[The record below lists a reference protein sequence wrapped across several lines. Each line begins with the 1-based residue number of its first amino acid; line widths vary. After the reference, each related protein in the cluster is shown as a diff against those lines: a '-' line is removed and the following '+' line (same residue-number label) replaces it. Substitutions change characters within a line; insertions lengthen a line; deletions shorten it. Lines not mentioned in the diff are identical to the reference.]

1 MKLKK
6 SLVYKNHTYSFLS
19 DDTNEVLK
27 DPNNTLFV
35 KTPLNEKYAHLI
47 EEKNLAI
54 LDFNELKNYFDFKIK
69 IIGITGTNGKTT
81 TASLMYSLLL
91 DLDKKVAL
99 LGTRG
104 FFVNDKRLKEK
115 GLTTPTL
122 LELYNNLE
130 IAMSLECEYFIME
143 VSSHAI
149 AQNRI
154 AGLSFSLKI
163 LTNITSDH
171 LDFHENIENYRDTKN
186 SFFKD
191 ESLKIINRDEKN
203 ALFNPINA
211 HTYALDKKA
220 HLNIQAFSLNP
231 SISASLCYQDNL
243 REPKIIENALAYSP
257 LLGRYNLYNILAGI
271 LGVKLLTQLPLET
284 ITPLL
289 ENFYGVKG
297 RLEIV
302 HSKPLVIIDFAHTE
316 DGMQQVF
323 ESFKTQKIVA
333 LFGAGGDRDKTK
345 RPKMGAMASYY
356 AHKIILT
363 SDNPRSENEEEIIKD
378 ILKGID
384 KNAHSKV
391 IVETDRKE
399 AILKVLQA
407 LKDDEVLLIL
417 GKGDESIQIF
427 KDKTIFFSD
436 QEIVKNYYQNLK
448 QG

>member
-6 SLVYKNHTYSFLS
+6 TLTYQNHTYSFLS
-19 DDTNEVLK
+19 DNTHEVLENPK
-27 DPNNTLFV
+27 EILFV
-35 KTPLNEKYAHLI
+35 KTPLNEKYSPLI
-47 EEKNLAI
+47 AEKNLAI

-69 IIGITGTNGKTT
+69 IVGITGTNGKTT

-91 DLDKKVAL
+91 DLNKKTAL

-104 FFVNDKRLKEK
+104 FFINDERIKEK

-122 LELYNNLE
+122 LELYSDLE
-130 IAMSLECEYFIME
+130 EAIRLECEYFIME

-149 AQNRI
+149 VQKRI
-154 AGLSFSLKI
+154 AGLDFALKI

-171 LDFHENIENYRDTKN
+171 LDFHQNIENYRDTKN

-191 ESLKIINRDEKN
+191 EGLKVINRDETN
-203 ALFNPINA
+203 ALFNPVNA
-211 HTYALDKKA
+211 RTYALDKKA
-220 HLNIQAFSLNP
+220 HLNVQAFSLNP
-231 SISASLCYQDNL
+231 SISASLCYQQDLRDPNL
-243 REPKIIENALAYSP
+243 KETALIHSP
-257 LLGRYNLYNILAGI
+257 LLGRYNLYNILAGV
-271 LGVKLLTQLPLET
+271 LGVKSLTQLPLEA
-284 ITPLL
+284 IAPLL

-302 HSKPLVIIDFAHTE
+302 HSKPLVVVDFAHTT

-323 ESFKTQKIVA
+323 ESFKSQKITA

-345 RPKMGAMASYY
+345 RPKMGEVASYY

-363 SDNPRSENEEEIIKD
+363 SDNPRSENEEDIIKD
-378 ILKGID
+378 ILKGISD
-384 KNAHSKV
+384 SSKV
-391 IVETDRKE
+391 VIEKDRKK
-399 AILKVLQA
+399 AILNALEN

-417 GKGDESIQIF
+417 GKGDENIQIF

-436 QEIVKNYYQNLK
+436 QEVVKSYYQHLK

>member
-6 SLVYKNHTYSFLS
+6 TLTYQNHTYSFLS
-19 DDTNEVLK
+19 DNTHEVLENPK
-27 DPNNTLFV
+27 EILFV
-35 KTPLNEKYAHLI
+35 KTPLNEKYSPLI
-47 EEKNLAI
+47 AEKNLAI
-54 LDFNELKNYFDFKIK
+54 LDFNGLKNYFDFKIK
-69 IIGITGTNGKTT
+69 IVGITGTNGKTT

-91 DLDKKVAL
+91 DLNKKTAL

-104 FFVNDKRLKEK
+104 FFINDERIKEK

-122 LELYNNLE
+122 LELYSDLE
-130 IAMSLECEYFIME
+130 EAIRLGCEYFIME

-149 AQNRI
+149 VQKRI
-154 AGLSFSLKI
+154 AGLDFALKI

-171 LDFHENIENYRDTKN
+171 LDFHQNIENYRDAKN

-191 ESLKIINRDEKN
+191 ESLKVINRDETN

-211 HTYALDKKA
+211 RTYALDKKA
-220 HLNIQAFSLNP
+220 HLNVQAFSLNP
-231 SISASLCYQDNL
+231 SISASLCYQQDL
-243 REPKIIENALAYSP
+243 RDPNVRETTLIHSP
-257 LLGRYNLYNILAGI
+257 LLGRYNLYNILAGV

-302 HSKPLVIIDFAHTE
+302 HSQPLVVVDFAHTT

-323 ESFKTQKIVA
+323 ESFKSQKITA

-345 RPKMGAMASYY
+345 RPKMGAIASCY

-363 SDNPRSENEEEIIKD
+363 SDNPRSENEEDIIKD
-378 ILKGID
+378 ILKGISD
-384 KNAHSKV
+384 SSKV
-391 IVETDRKE
+391 IVEKDRKK
-399 AILKVLQA
+399 AILNALEN

-417 GKGDESIQIF
+417 GKGDENIQIF

-436 QEIVKNYYQNLK
+436 QEVVKDYYLNLK

>member
-6 SLVYKNHTYSFLS
+6 TLTYQNHTYSFLS
-19 DDTNEVLK
+19 DNTHEVLENPK
-27 DPNNTLFV
+27 EILFV
-35 KTPLNEKYAHLI
+35 KTPLNEKYSPLI
-47 EEKNLAI
+47 AEKNLAI
-54 LDFNELKNYFDFKIK
+54 LDFNELKNYFDFKMK
-69 IIGITGTNGKTT
+69 IVGITGTNGKTT
-81 TASLMYSLLL
+81 TAGLMYSLLL
-91 DLDKKVAL
+91 DLNKKTAL

-104 FFVNDKRLKEK
+104 FFINDKRIKEK

-122 LELYNNLE
+122 LELYSDLE
-130 IAMSLECEYFIME
+130 EAIRLGCEYFIME

-149 AQNRI
+149 VQKRI
-154 AGLSFSLKI
+154 AGLDFALKI

-171 LDFHENIENYRDTKN
+171 LDFHQNIENYRDTKN

-191 ESLKIINRDEKN
+191 EGLKVINRDETN

-220 HLNIQAFSLNP
+220 HLNVQAFSLNP
-231 SISASLCYQDNL
+231 SISASLCYQQDLRDPNL
-243 REPKIIENALAYSP
+243 KEIALIHSP
-257 LLGRYNLYNILAGI
+257 LLGRYNLYNILAGV

-284 ITPLL
+284 IAPLL

-302 HSKPLVIIDFAHTE
+302 HSKPLVVVDFAHTT

-323 ESFKTQKIVA
+323 ESFKSQKITA

-345 RPKMGAMASYY
+345 RPKMGAVASYY
-356 AHKIILT
+356 AHQIILT
-363 SDNPRSENEEEIIKD
+363 SDNPRSENEEDIIKD
-378 ILKGID
+378 ILKGISD
-384 KNAHSKV
+384 SSKV
-391 IVETDRKE
+391 IIEKDRKK
-399 AILKVLQA
+399 AILNALEN

-436 QEIVKNYYQNLK
+436 QEVVKSYYQHLK

>member
-6 SLVYKNHTYSFLS
+6 TLTYRNRAYSFLS
-19 DDTNEVLK
+19 DNTHEVLENPK
-27 DPNNTLFV
+27 EILFV
-35 KTPLNEKYAHLI
+35 KTPLNEKYSPLI
-47 EEKNLAI
+47 AEKNLAI
-54 LDFNELKNYFDFKIK
+54 LDFNELKNYFDFKMK
-69 IIGITGTNGKTT
+69 IVGITGTNGKTT

-91 DLDKKVAL
+91 DLNKKTAL

-104 FFVNDKRLKEK
+104 FFINDKRIKEK

-122 LELYNNLE
+122 LELYGDLE
-130 IAMSLECEYFIME
+130 EAVRLKCEYFIME

-149 AQNRI
+149 VQKRI
-154 AGLSFSLKI
+154 AGLDFALKI

-171 LDFHENIENYRDTKN
+171 LDFHESIENYRDAKN

-191 ESLKIINRDEKN
+191 EGLKVINRDETN

-211 HTYALDKKA
+211 RTYALDKKA
-220 HLNIQAFSLNP
+220 HLNVQAFSLNP
-231 SISASLCYQDNL
+231 SISASLCYQQDL
-243 REPKIIENALAYSP
+243 RDPNVKETALIHSP
-257 LLGRYNLYNILAGI
+257 LLGRYNLYNILAGV

-284 ITPLL
+284 IAPLL

-302 HSKPLVIIDFAHTE
+302 HSQPLVVVDFAHTT

-323 ESFKTQKIVA
+323 ESFKSQKITA

-345 RPKMGAMASYY
+345 RPKMGAIASCY
-356 AHKIILT
+356 AHQIILT
-363 SDNPRSENEEEIIKD
+363 SDNPRSENEEDIIKD
-378 ILKGID
+378 ILKGI
-384 KNAHSKV
+384 NNSSKV
-391 IVETDRKE
+391 IIEKDRKK
-399 AILKVLQA
+399 AILNALEN

-417 GKGDESIQIF
+417 GKGDENTQIF

-436 QEIVKNYYQNLK
+436 QEIVKDYYLNLK

>member
-6 SLVYKNHTYSFLS
+6 TLTYQNHTYSFLS
-19 DDTNEVLK
+19 DNTHEVLENPK
-27 DPNNTLFV
+27 EILFV
-35 KTPLNEKYAHLI
+35 KTPLNEKYSPLI
-47 EEKNLAI
+47 AEKNLAI

-69 IIGITGTNGKTT
+69 IVGITGTNGKTT

-91 DLDKKVAL
+91 DLNKKTAL

-104 FFVNDKRLKEK
+104 FFINDERIKEK

-122 LELYNNLE
+122 LELYSDLE
-130 IAMSLECEYFIME
+130 EAVRLECEYFIME

-149 AQNRI
+149 VQKRT
-154 AGLSFSLKI
+154 AGLDFALKI

-171 LDFHENIENYRDTKN
+171 LDFHQNIENYRDAKN

-191 ESLKIINRDEKN
+191 EGLKVINRDETN

-220 HLNIQAFSLNP
+220 HLNVQAFSLNP
-231 SISASLCYQDNL
+231 SISASLCYQQDLRDPNL
-243 REPKIIENALAYSP
+243 KEVALMHSP
-257 LLGRYNLYNILAGI
+257 LLGRYNLYNILAGV

-284 ITPLL
+284 IVPLL

-297 RLEIV
+297 RLEVV
-302 HSKPLVIIDFAHTE
+302 HSQPLVVVDFAHTT

-323 ESFKTQKIVA
+323 ESFKSQKITA

-345 RPKMGAMASYY
+345 RPKMGAIASYY
-356 AHKIILT
+356 AHQIILT
-363 SDNPRSENEEEIIKD
+363 SDNPRSENEEDIIKD
-378 ILKGID
+378 ILKGIND
-384 KNAHSKV
+384 SSKV
-391 IVETDRKE
+391 VVEKDRKK
-399 AILKVLQA
+399 AILNALEN

-417 GKGDESIQIF
+417 GKGDENTQIF

-436 QEIVKNYYQNLK
+436 QEIVKSYYQHLK

>member
-6 SLVYKNHTYSFLS
+6 TLTYQNHAYSFLS
-19 DDTNEVLK
+19 DNTHEVLENPK
-27 DPNNTLFV
+27 EILFV
-35 KTPLNEKYAHLI
+35 KTPLNEKYSPLI
-47 EEKNLAI
+47 AEKNLAI

-69 IIGITGTNGKTT
+69 IVGITGTNGKTT

-91 DLDKKVAL
+91 DLNKKTAL

-104 FFVNDKRLKEK
+104 FFINDERIKEK

-122 LELYNNLE
+122 LELYSDLE
-130 IAMSLECEYFIME
+130 EAMRLECEYFIME

-149 AQNRI
+149 VQKRI
-154 AGLSFSLKI
+154 AGLDFALKI

-171 LDFHENIENYRDTKN
+171 LDFHQNIENYRDIKN

-191 ESLKIINRDEKN
+191 EGLKVINRDETN

-211 HTYALDKKA
+211 RTYALDKKA
-220 HLNIQAFSLNP
+220 HLNVQAFSLNP
-231 SISASLCYQDNL
+231 SISASLCYQQDLRDPNL
-243 REPKIIENALAYSP
+243 KEIALIHSP
-257 LLGRYNLYNILAGI
+257 LLGRYNLYNILAGV
-271 LGVKLLTQLPLET
+271 LGVKLLTQLPLEA
-284 ITPLL
+284 IAPLL

-302 HSKPLVIIDFAHTE
+302 HSKPLVIVDFAHTI

-323 ESFKTQKIVA
+323 ESFKSQKITA

-345 RPKMGAMASYY
+345 RPEMGAVASYY

-363 SDNPRSENEEEIIKD
+363 SDNPRSENEEDIIKD
-378 ILKGID
+378 ILKGIND
-384 KNAHSKV
+384 SSKV
-391 IVETDRKE
+391 VVEKDRKK
-399 AILKVLQA
+399 AILNALEN

-417 GKGDESIQIF
+417 GKGDENIQIF

-436 QEIVKNYYQNLK
+436 QEVVKSYYQHLK

>member
-6 SLVYKNHTYSFLS
+6 TLTYQNRTYSFLS
-19 DDTNEVLK
+19 DNTHEVLEN
-27 DPNNTLFV
+27 PEEILFV
-35 KTPLNEKYAHLI
+35 KTPLNEKYSPLI
-47 EEKNLAI
+47 AEKNLAI

-69 IIGITGTNGKTT
+69 IVGITGTNGKTT

-91 DLDKKVAL
+91 DLNKKTAL

-104 FFVNDKRLKEK
+104 FFINDERIKEK

-122 LELYNNLE
+122 LELYSDLE
-130 IAMSLECEYFIME
+130 EAIRLKCEYFIME

-149 AQNRI
+149 AQKRI
-154 AGLSFSLKI
+154 AGLDFALKI

-171 LDFHENIENYRDTKN
+171 LDFHQNIENYRDAKN

-191 ESLKIINRDEKN
+191 EGLKVINRDETN
-203 ALFNPINA
+203 ALFNPINVR
-211 HTYALDKKA
+211 TYALDKKA
-220 HLNIQAFSLNP
+220 HLNVQAFSLNP
-231 SISASLCYQDNL
+231 SISASLCYQHDL
-243 REPKIIENALAYSP
+243 RDPSLKETALIHSP
-257 LLGRYNLYNILAGI
+257 LLGRYNLYNILAGV

-284 ITPLL
+284 IVPLL

-302 HSKPLVIIDFAHTE
+302 HSKPLVVVDFAHTT

-323 ESFKTQKIVA
+323 ESFKSQKITA

-345 RPKMGAMASYY
+345 RPKMGAIASCY
-356 AHKIILT
+356 AYKIILT
-363 SDNPRSENEEEIIKD
+363 SDNPRSENEEDIIKD
-378 ILKGID
+378 ILKGISD
-384 KNAHSKV
+384 SSKV
-391 IVETDRKE
+391 IVEKDRKK
-399 AILKVLQA
+399 AILNALEN

-417 GKGDESIQIF
+417 GKGDENIQIF

-436 QEIVKNYYQNLK
+436 QEVVKDYYLNLK

>member
-6 SLVYKNHTYSFLS
+6 TLTYQNHTYSFLS
-19 DDTNEVLK
+19 DNTHEVLENPK
-27 DPNNTLFV
+27 EILFV
-35 KTPLNEKYAHLI
+35 KTPLNEKYSPFIA
-47 EEKNLAI
+47 EKNLAI
-54 LDFNELKNYFDFKIK
+54 LDFNELKNYFDFKMK
-69 IIGITGTNGKTT
+69 IVGITGTNGKTT

-91 DLDKKVAL
+91 DLNKKTAL

-104 FFVNDKRLKEK
+104 FFINDKQIKEK

-122 LELYNNLE
+122 LELYSDLE
-130 IAMSLECEYFIME
+130 EAMRLKCEYFIME

-149 AQNRI
+149 VQKRI
-154 AGLSFSLKI
+154 AGLDFALKI

-171 LDFHENIENYRDTKN
+171 LDFHKSIENYKDAKN

-191 ESLKIINRDEKN
+191 EGLKVINRDETN

-220 HLNIQAFSLNP
+220 HLNIQAFSLTP
-231 SISASLCYQDNL
+231 SISASLCYQQDLRNPNL
-243 REPKIIENALAYSP
+243 KEIALMYSP
-257 LLGRYNLYNILAGI
+257 LLGRYNLYNILAGV
-271 LGVKLLTQLPLET
+271 LGVKLLTQLPLEA
-284 ITPLL
+284 IAPLL

-297 RLEIV
+297 RLEIL
-302 HSKPLVIIDFAHTE
+302 HSKPLVIVDFAHTI

-323 ESFKTQKIVA
+323 ESFKNQKIIA

-345 RPKMGAMASYY
+345 RPKMGEVASYY

-363 SDNPRSENEEEIIKD
+363 SDNPRSENEEDIIKD
-378 ILKGID
+378 ILKGISD
-384 KNAHSKV
+384 SSKV
-391 IVETDRKE
+391 VIEKDRKK
-399 AILKVLQA
+399 AILNA
-407 LKDDEVLLIL
+407 LENLKNDEVLLIL
-417 GKGDESIQIF
+417 GKGDENTQIF

-436 QEIVKNYYQNLK
+436 QEIVKDYYLNLK

>member
-6 SLVYKNHTYSFLS
+6 TLTYQNRAYSFLS
-19 DDTNEVLK
+19 DNTHEVLENPK
-27 DPNNTLFV
+27 EILFV
-35 KTPLNEKYAHLI
+35 KTPLNEKYSPLI
-47 EEKNLAI
+47 AEKNLAI

-69 IIGITGTNGKTT
+69 IVGITGTNGKTT

-91 DLDKKVAL
+91 DLNKKTAL

-104 FFVNDKRLKEK
+104 FFINDERIKEK

-122 LELYNNLE
+122 LELYSDLE
-130 IAMSLECEYFIME
+130 EAIRLGCEYFIME

-149 AQNRI
+149 VQKRI
-154 AGLSFSLKI
+154 AGLDFALKI

-171 LDFHENIENYRDTKN
+171 LDFHESIENYRDIKN

-191 ESLKIINRDEKN
+191 EGLKVINRDEAN

-220 HLNIQAFSLNP
+220 HLNVQAFSLNP
-231 SISASLCYQDNL
+231 SISASLCYQQDLRDPNL
-243 REPKIIENALAYSP
+243 KEIALIHSP
-257 LLGRYNLYNILAGI
+257 LLGRYNLYNILAGV

-284 ITPLL
+284 IVPLL

-297 RLEIV
+297 RLEVV
-302 HSKPLVIIDFAHTE
+302 HSQPLVVVDFAHTT

-323 ESFKTQKIVA
+323 ESFKSQKITA

-345 RPKMGAMASYY
+345 RPEMGAVASYY
-356 AHKIILT
+356 AHQIILT
-363 SDNPRSENEEEIIKD
+363 SDNPRSENEEDIIKD
-378 ILKGID
+378 ILKGIND
-384 KNAHSKV
+384 SSKV
-391 IVETDRKE
+391 VVEKDRKK
-399 AILKVLQA
+399 AILNALEN

-417 GKGDESIQIF
+417 GKGDENIQIF

-436 QEIVKNYYQNLK
+436 QEVVKSYYQHLK

>member
-1 MKLKK
+1 MKLQKT
-6 SLVYKNHTYSFLS
+6 LTYQNHTYSFLS
-19 DDTNEVLK
+19 DDTREVLENPK
-27 DPNNTLFV
+27 EILFV
-35 KTPLNEKYAHLI
+35 KTPLNEKYSPFIA
-47 EEKNLAI
+47 EKNLAI
-54 LDFNELKNYFDFKIK
+54 LDFNELKNYFDFKMK
-69 IIGITGTNGKTT
+69 IVGITGTNGKTT

-91 DLDKKVAL
+91 DLNKKTAL

-104 FFVNDKRLKEK
+104 FFINDKQIKEK

-122 LELYNNLE
+122 LELYSDLE
-130 IAMSLECEYFIME
+130 EAMRLKCEYFIME

-149 AQNRI
+149 VQKRI
-154 AGLSFSLKI
+154 AGLDFALKI

-171 LDFHENIENYRDTKN
+171 LDFHQNIENYRDAKN

-191 ESLKIINRDEKN
+191 EGLKVINRDETN

-220 HLNIQAFSLNP
+220 HLNIQAFSLTP
-231 SISASLCYQDNL
+231 SISASLCYQQDLRNPNL
-243 REPKIIENALAYSP
+243 KEIVLIHSP
-257 LLGRYNLYNILAGI
+257 LLGRYNLYNILAGV

-302 HSKPLVIIDFAHTE
+302 HSKPLVVVDFAHTT

-323 ESFKTQKIVA
+323 ESFKSQKITA

-345 RPKMGAMASYY
+345 RPKMGAIASYY
-356 AHKIILT
+356 AHQIVLT
-363 SDNPRSENEEEIIKD
+363 SDNPRSENEEDIIKD
-378 ILKGID
+378 ILKGIND
-384 KNAHSKV
+384 SSKV
-391 IVETDRKE
+391 VIEKDRKK
-399 AILKVLQA
+399 AILNALEN
-407 LKDDEVLLIL
+407 LKDDEVLLVL
-417 GKGDESIQIF
+417 GKGDENTQIF

-436 QEIVKNYYQNLK
+436 QEVIKSYYQHLK

>member
-6 SLVYKNHTYSFLS
+6 TLTYQNRAYSFLS
-19 DDTNEVLK
+19 DNTHEVLENPK
-27 DPNNTLFV
+27 EILFV
-35 KTPLNEKYAHLI
+35 KTPLNEKYSPLI
-47 EEKNLAI
+47 AEKNLAI

-69 IIGITGTNGKTT
+69 IVGITGTNGKTT

-91 DLDKKVAL
+91 DLNKKTAL

-104 FFVNDKRLKEK
+104 FFINDERIKEK

-122 LELYNNLE
+122 LELYGDLE
-130 IAMSLECEYFIME
+130 EAVRLKCEYFIME

-149 AQNRI
+149 VQKRV
-154 AGLSFSLKI
+154 AGLDFALKV

-171 LDFHENIENYRDTKN
+171 LDFHQNIENYRDAKN

-191 ESLKIINRDEKN
+191 EGLKVINRDEAN

-211 HTYALDKKA
+211 RTYALDKKA
-220 HLNIQAFSLNP
+220 HLNVQAFSLNP
-231 SISASLCYQDNL
+231 SISASLCYQQDLRDPNL
-243 REPKIIENALAYSP
+243 KETALIHSP
-257 LLGRYNLYNILAGI
+257 LLGRYNLYNILAGV
-271 LGVKLLTQLPLET
+271 LGVKSLTQLPLET

-302 HSKPLVIIDFAHTE
+302 HSKPLVVVDFAHTT

-323 ESFKTQKIVA
+323 ESFKSQKITA

-345 RPKMGAMASYY
+345 RPEMGAIASYY

-363 SDNPRSENEEEIIKD
+363 SDNPRSENEEDIIKD
-378 ILKGID
+378 ILKGISD
-384 KNAHSKV
+384 SSKV
-391 IVETDRKE
+391 IVEKDRKK
-399 AILKVLQA
+399 AILNALEN

-417 GKGDESIQIF
+417 GKGDENIQIF

-436 QEIVKNYYQNLK
+436 QEVVKSYYQHLK

>member
-6 SLVYKNHTYSFLS
+6 TLTYQNHTYSFLS
-19 DDTNEVLK
+19 DNTHEVLENPK
-27 DPNNTLFV
+27 EILFV
-35 KTPLNEKYAHLI
+35 KTPLNEKYSPFIA
-47 EEKNLAI
+47 EKNLAI
-54 LDFNELKNYFDFKIK
+54 LDFNELKNYFDFKMK

-81 TASLMYSLLL
+81 TASLIYSLLL
-91 DLDKKVAL
+91 DLNKKTAL

-104 FFVNDKRLKEK
+104 FFINDERIKEK

-122 LELYNNLE
+122 LELYSDLE
-130 IAMSLECEYFIME
+130 EAVRLKCEYFIME

-149 AQNRI
+149 VQKRV
-154 AGLSFSLKI
+154 AGLDFALKV

-171 LDFHENIENYRDTKN
+171 LDFHESIENYRDAKN

-191 ESLKIINRDEKN
+191 EGLKAINRDETN

-220 HLNIQAFSLNP
+220 HLNVQAFSLTP
-231 SISASLCYQDNL
+231 SISASLCYQQDLRDPNL
-243 REPKIIENALAYSP
+243 KEIALMHSP
-257 LLGRYNLYNILAGI
+257 LLGRYNLYNILAGV

-284 ITPLL
+284 IVPLL

-302 HSKPLVIIDFAHTE
+302 HSKPLVVVDFAHTT

-323 ESFKTQKIVA
+323 ESFKSQKITA

-345 RPKMGAMASYY
+345 RPEMGAIASYY
-356 AHKIILT
+356 AHKIVLT
-363 SDNPRSENEEEIIKD
+363 SDNPRSENEEDIIKD
-378 ILKGID
+378 ILKGISD
-384 KNAHSKV
+384 SSKV
-391 IVETDRKE
+391 IVEKDRKK
-399 AILKVLQA
+399 AILNALEN

-417 GKGDESIQIF
+417 GKGDENTQIF

-436 QEIVKNYYQNLK
+436 QEVVKSYYQHLK

>member
-6 SLVYKNHTYSFLS
+6 TLTYQNHTYSFLS
-19 DDTNEVLK
+19 DNTHEVLENPK
-27 DPNNTLFV
+27 EILFV
-35 KTPLNEKYAHLI
+35 KTPLNEKYSPLI
-47 EEKNLAI
+47 AEKNLAI
-54 LDFNELKNYFDFKIK
+54 LDFNELKNYFDFKMK
-69 IIGITGTNGKTT
+69 IVGITGTNGKTT

-91 DLDKKVAL
+91 DLNKKTAL

-104 FFVNDKRLKEK
+104 FFINDKRIKEK

-122 LELYNNLE
+122 LELYSDLE
-130 IAMSLECEYFIME
+130 EAMRLGCEYFIME

-149 AQNRI
+149 VQKRV
-154 AGLSFSLKI
+154 AGLDFALKI

-171 LDFHENIENYRDTKN
+171 LDFHQNIENYRDAKN

-191 ESLKIINRDEKN
+191 EGLKVINRDETN

-220 HLNIQAFSLNP
+220 HLNVQAFSLNP
-231 SISASLCYQDNL
+231 SISASLCYQQDLRDPNL
-243 REPKIIENALAYSP
+243 KETALIHSP
-257 LLGRYNLYNILAGI
+257 LLGRYNLYNILAGV

-284 ITPLL
+284 IAPLL

-297 RLEIV
+297 RLEVV
-302 HSKPLVIIDFAHTE
+302 HSQPLVVVDFAHTT

-323 ESFKTQKIVA
+323 ESFKSQKITA

-345 RPKMGAMASYY
+345 RPEMGAVASCY
-356 AHKIILT
+356 AHQIILT
-363 SDNPRSENEEEIIKD
+363 SDNPRSENEEDIIKD
-378 ILKGID
+378 ILKGI
-384 KNAHSKV
+384 NNSSKV
-391 IVETDRKE
+391 VIEKDRKK
-399 AILKVLQA
+399 AILNALEN

-417 GKGDESIQIF
+417 GKGDENTQIF

-436 QEIVKNYYQNLK
+436 QEVVKSYYQHLK

>member
-6 SLVYKNHTYSFLS
+6 SLTYRNHTYSFLS
-19 DDTNEVLK
+19 DNTHEVLEN
-27 DPNNTLFV
+27 PEEILFV
-35 KTPLNEKYAHLI
+35 KTPLNEKYSPLI
-47 EEKNLAI
+47 AEKNLAI
-54 LDFNELKNYFDFKIK
+54 LDFNELKNYFDFKMK
-69 IIGITGTNGKTT
+69 IVGITGTNGKTT
-81 TASLMYSLLL
+81 TAGLMYSLLL
-91 DLDKKVAL
+91 DLNKKTAL

-104 FFVNDKRLKEK
+104 FFINDTQIKEK

-122 LELYNNLE
+122 LELYSDLE
-130 IAMSLECEYFIME
+130 EAIRLGCEYFIME

-149 AQNRI
+149 VQKRI
-154 AGLSFSLKI
+154 AGLDFALKI

-171 LDFHENIENYRDTKN
+171 LDFHQNIENYRDTKN

-191 ESLKIINRDEKN
+191 EGLKVINRDETN

-220 HLNIQAFSLNP
+220 HLNVQAFSLNP
-231 SISASLCYQDNL
+231 SISASLCYQQDLRDPNL
-243 REPKIIENALAYSP
+243 KEIALIHSP
-257 LLGRYNLYNILAGI
+257 LLGRYNLYNILAGV
-271 LGVKLLTQLPLET
+271 LGVKLLTQLPLEA
-284 ITPLL
+284 IAPLL

-302 HSKPLVIIDFAHTE
+302 HSKPLVVVDFAHTT

-323 ESFKTQKIVA
+323 ESFKSQKITA

-345 RPKMGAMASYY
+345 RPEMGAIASCY
-356 AHKIILT
+356 AHQIILT
-363 SDNPRSENEEEIIKD
+363 SDNPRSENEEDIIKD
-378 ILKGID
+378 ILKGI
-384 KNAHSKV
+384 NNSSKV
-391 IVETDRKE
+391 IVEKDRKK
-399 AILKVLQA
+399 AILNALEN

-417 GKGDESIQIF
+417 GKGDENTQIF

-436 QEIVKNYYQNLK
+436 QEVVKDYYLNLK

>member
-6 SLVYKNHTYSFLS
+6 TLTYQNHTYSFLS
-19 DDTNEVLK
+19 DNTHEVLENPK
-27 DPNNTLFV
+27 EILFV
-35 KTPLNEKYAHLI
+35 KTPLNEKYSPFIA
-47 EEKNLAI
+47 EKNLAI
-54 LDFNELKNYFDFKIK
+54 LDFNELKNYFDFKMK
-69 IIGITGTNGKTT
+69 IVGITGTNGKTT
-81 TASLMYSLLL
+81 TAGLMYSLLL
-91 DLDKKVAL
+91 DLNKKTAL

-104 FFVNDKRLKEK
+104 FFINDKRIKEK

-122 LELYNNLE
+122 LELYSDLE
-130 IAMSLECEYFIME
+130 EAVRLGCEYFIME

-149 AQNRI
+149 VQKRI
-154 AGLSFSLKI
+154 AGLDFALKI

-171 LDFHENIENYRDTKN
+171 LDFHESIENYKDAKN

-191 ESLKIINRDEKN
+191 ESLKVINRDETN

-220 HLNIQAFSLNP
+220 HLNIQAFSLTP
-231 SISASLCYQDNL
+231 SISASLCYQQDLRNPNL
-243 REPKIIENALAYSP
+243 KEIALMHSP
-257 LLGRYNLYNILAGI
+257 LLGRYNLYNILAGV
-271 LGVKLLTQLPLET
+271 LGVKLLTQLPLEA
-284 ITPLL
+284 IAPLL

-302 HSKPLVIIDFAHTE
+302 HSKPLVIVDFAHTI

-323 ESFKTQKIVA
+323 ESFKKQKITA

-345 RPKMGAMASYY
+345 RPKMGEVASYY
-356 AHKIILT
+356 AHKIVLT
-363 SDNPRSENEEEIIKD
+363 SDNPRSENEEDIIKD
-378 ILKGID
+378 ILKGISD
-384 KNAHSKV
+384 SSKV
-391 IVETDRKE
+391 VIEKDRKK
-399 AILKVLQA
+399 AILNALEN

-417 GKGDESIQIF
+417 GKGDENTQIF

-436 QEIVKNYYQNLK
+436 QEVVKSYYQHLK

>member
-6 SLVYKNHTYSFLS
+6 TLTYRNRTYSFLS
-19 DDTNEVLK
+19 DNTHEVLENPK
-27 DPNNTLFV
+27 EILFV
-35 KTPLNEKYAHLI
+35 KTPLNEKYAPLI
-47 EEKNLAI
+47 AEKNLAI

-69 IIGITGTNGKTT
+69 IVGITGTNGKTT

-91 DLDKKVAL
+91 DLNKKTAL

-104 FFVNDKRLKEK
+104 FFINDKQIKEK

-122 LELYNNLE
+122 LELYSDLE
-130 IAMSLECEYFIME
+130 EAIRLKCEYFIME

-149 AQNRI
+149 VQKRI
-154 AGLSFSLKI
+154 AGLDFALKI

-171 LDFHENIENYRDTKN
+171 LDFHQNIENYRDAKN

-191 ESLKIINRDEKN
+191 EGLKVINRDETN
-203 ALFNPINA
+203 ALFNPINVR
-211 HTYALDKKA
+211 TYALDKKA
-220 HLNIQAFSLNP
+220 HLNVQAFSLNP
-231 SISASLCYQDNL
+231 SISASLCYQQDLRDPNL
-243 REPKIIENALAYSP
+243 KETALIHSP
-257 LLGRYNLYNILAGI
+257 LLGRYNLYNILAGV

-284 ITPLL
+284 IAPLL

-297 RLEIV
+297 RLEVV
-302 HSKPLVIIDFAHTE
+302 HSQPLVVVDFAHTT

-323 ESFKTQKIVA
+323 ESFKSQKITA

-345 RPKMGAMASYY
+345 RPKMGAIASCY
-356 AHKIILT
+356 AHQIILT
-363 SDNPRSENEEEIIKD
+363 SDNPRSENEEDIIKD
-378 ILKGID
+378 ILKGI
-384 KNAHSKV
+384 NNSSKV
-391 IVETDRKE
+391 IVEKDRKK
-399 AILKVLQA
+399 AILNALEN

-417 GKGDESIQIF
+417 GKGDENTQIF

-436 QEIVKNYYQNLK
+436 QEVVKDYYLSLK

>member
-6 SLVYKNHTYSFLS
+6 TLTYRNHAYSFLS
-19 DDTNEVLK
+19 DNTNEVLENPK
-27 DPNNTLFV
+27 EILFV
-35 KTPLNEKYAHLI
+35 KTPLNEKYSPLI
-47 EEKNLAI
+47 AEKNLVI
-54 LDFNELKNYFDFKIK
+54 LDSNELKNYFDFKIK
-69 IIGITGTNGKTT
+69 IVGITGTNGKTT

-91 DLDKKVAL
+91 DLNKKTAL

-104 FFVNDKRLKEK
+104 FFINDERIKEK

-122 LELYNNLE
+122 LELYSDLE
-130 IAMSLECEYFIME
+130 EAMRLKCEYFIME

-149 AQNRI
+149 VQKRI
-154 AGLSFSLKI
+154 AGLDFALKI

-171 LDFHENIENYRDTKN
+171 LDFHESIENYKDAKN

-191 ESLKIINRDEKN
+191 DGLKVINRDETN

-220 HLNIQAFSLNP
+220 HLNIQAFSLTP
-231 SISASLCYQDNL
+231 SISASLCYQQDLRDPNL
-243 REPKIIENALAYSP
+243 KEIALIHSP
-257 LLGRYNLYNILAGI
+257 LLGRYNLYNILAGV
-271 LGVKLLTQLPLET
+271 LGVKLLTQLPLEA
-284 ITPLL
+284 IAPLL

-302 HSKPLVIIDFAHTE
+302 HSKPLVIVDFAHTI

-323 ESFKTQKIVA
+323 ESFKSQKITA

-345 RPKMGAMASYY
+345 RPEMGAVASYY
-356 AHKIILT
+356 AHQIILT
-363 SDNPRSENEEEIIKD
+363 SDNPRSENEEDIIKD
-378 ILKGID
+378 ILKGIND
-384 KNAHSKV
+384 SSKV
-391 IVETDRKE
+391 VVEKDRKK
-399 AILKVLQA
+399 AILNALEN

-417 GKGDESIQIF
+417 GKGDENIQIF

-436 QEIVKNYYQNLK
+436 QEVVKSYYQHLK

>member
-6 SLVYKNHTYSFLS
+6 TLTYKNRTYSFLS
-19 DDTNEVLK
+19 DNTNEVLENPK
-27 DPNNTLFV
+27 EILFV
-35 KTPLNEKYAHLI
+35 KTPLNEKYSPLI
-47 EEKNLAI
+47 AEKNLAI
-54 LDFNELKNYFDFKIK
+54 LDSNELKNYFDFKIK
-69 IIGITGTNGKTT
+69 IVGITGTNGKTT

-91 DLDKKVAL
+91 DLNKKTAL

-104 FFVNDKRLKEK
+104 FFINDERIKEK

-122 LELYNNLE
+122 LELYSDLE
-130 IAMSLECEYFIME
+130 EAVRLKCEYFIME

-149 AQNRI
+149 VQKRI
-154 AGLSFSLKI
+154 AGLDFALKI

-171 LDFHENIENYRDTKN
+171 LDFHQNIENYRDAKN

-191 ESLKIINRDEKN
+191 EGLKVINRDETN

-211 HTYALDKKA
+211 RTYALDKKA
-220 HLNIQAFSLNP
+220 HLNVQAFSLTP
-231 SISASLCYQDNL
+231 SISASLCYQQDLRDPNL
-243 REPKIIENALAYSP
+243 KETALIHSP
-257 LLGRYNLYNILAGI
+257 LLGRYNLYNILAGV
-271 LGVKLLTQLPLET
+271 LGVKLLTQLPLEA

-297 RLEIV
+297 RLEVV
-302 HSKPLVIIDFAHTE
+302 HSKPLVVVDFAHTT

-323 ESFKTQKIVA
+323 ESFKSQKITA

-345 RPKMGAMASYY
+345 RPKMGAIASCY
-356 AHKIILT
+356 AHQIILT
-363 SDNPRSENEEEIIKD
+363 SDNPRSENEEDIIKD
-378 ILKGID
+378 ILKGI
-384 KNAHSKV
+384 NNSSKV
-391 IVETDRKE
+391 IIEKDRKK
-399 AILKVLQA
+399 AILNALEN

-417 GKGDESIQIF
+417 GKGDENIQIF

-436 QEIVKNYYQNLK
+436 QEVVKSYYQHLK

>member
-6 SLVYKNHTYSFLS
+6 TLTYQNHTYSFLS
-19 DDTNEVLK
+19 DNTHEVLENPK
-27 DPNNTLFV
+27 EILFV
-35 KTPLNEKYAHLI
+35 KTPLNEKYSPLI
-47 EEKNLAI
+47 AEKNLAI

-69 IIGITGTNGKTT
+69 IVGITGTNGKTT

-91 DLDKKVAL
+91 DLNKKTAL

-104 FFVNDKRLKEK
+104 FFINDTQIKEK

-122 LELYNNLE
+122 LELYSDLE
-130 IAMSLECEYFIME
+130 EAVRLKCEYFIME

-149 AQNRI
+149 VQKRI
-154 AGLSFSLKI
+154 AGLDFALKI

-171 LDFHENIENYRDTKN
+171 LDFHQNIENYRDAKN

-191 ESLKIINRDEKN
+191 EGLKVINRDEAN

-220 HLNIQAFSLNP
+220 HLNVQAFSLNP
-231 SISASLCYQDNL
+231 SISASLCYQQDLRDPNL
-243 REPKIIENALAYSP
+243 KEIALIHSP
-257 LLGRYNLYNILAGI
+257 LLGRYNLYNILAGV

-284 ITPLL
+284 IVPLL

-297 RLEIV
+297 RLEVV
-302 HSKPLVIIDFAHTE
+302 HSQPLVVVDFAHTT

-323 ESFKTQKIVA
+323 ESFKSQKITA

-345 RPKMGAMASYY
+345 RPEMGAVASYY
-356 AHKIILT
+356 AHQIILT
-363 SDNPRSENEEEIIKD
+363 SDNPRSENEEDIIKD
-378 ILKGID
+378 ILKGIND
-384 KNAHSKV
+384 SSKV
-391 IVETDRKE
+391 VVEKDRKK
-399 AILKVLQA
+399 AILNALEN

-417 GKGDESIQIF
+417 GKGDENIQIF

-436 QEIVKNYYQNLK
+436 QEVVKSYYQHLK

>member
-6 SLVYKNHTYSFLS
+6 TLTYQNHAYSFLS
-19 DDTNEVLK
+19 DNTHEVLENPK
-27 DPNNTLFV
+27 EILFV
-35 KTPLNEKYAHLI
+35 KTPLNEKYSPLI
-47 EEKNLAI
+47 AEKNLAI

-69 IIGITGTNGKTT
+69 IVGITGTNGKTT

-91 DLDKKVAL
+91 DLNKKTAL

-104 FFVNDKRLKEK
+104 FFINDTQIKEK

-122 LELYNNLE
+122 LELYSDLE
-130 IAMSLECEYFIME
+130 EAIRLGCEYFIME

-149 AQNRI
+149 VQKRI
-154 AGLSFSLKI
+154 AGLDFALKI

-171 LDFHENIENYRDTKN
+171 LDFHQNIENYRDAKN

-191 ESLKIINRDEKN
+191 EGLKVINRDETN

-220 HLNIQAFSLNP
+220 HLNVQAFSLNP
-231 SISASLCYQDNL
+231 SISASLCYQQDL
-243 REPKIIENALAYSP
+243 RDPNVKETALIHSP
-257 LLGRYNLYNILAGI
+257 LLGRYNLYNILAGV

-284 ITPLL
+284 IAPLL

-302 HSKPLVIIDFAHTE
+302 HSQPLVVVDFAHTT

-323 ESFKTQKIVA
+323 ESFKSQKITA

-345 RPKMGAMASYY
+345 RPKMGAIASCY

-363 SDNPRSENEEEIIKD
+363 SDNPRSENEEDIIKD
-378 ILKGID
+378 ILRGIND
-384 KNAHSKV
+384 SSKV
-391 IVETDRKE
+391 IIEKDRKK
-399 AILKVLQA
+399 AILNALEN

-417 GKGDESIQIF
+417 GKGDESTQIF

-436 QEIVKNYYQNLK
+436 QEVVKSYYQHLK

>member
-6 SLVYKNHTYSFLS
+6 TLIYQNHTYSFLS
-19 DDTNEVLK
+19 DNTHEVLENPK
-27 DPNNTLFV
+27 EILFV
-35 KTPLNEKYAHLI
+35 KTPLNEKYSPLI
-47 EEKNLAI
+47 AEKNLAI

-69 IIGITGTNGKTT
+69 IVGITGTNGKTT

-91 DLDKKVAL
+91 DLNKKTAL

-104 FFVNDKRLKEK
+104 FFINDERIKEK

-122 LELYNNLE
+122 LELYSDLE
-130 IAMSLECEYFIME
+130 EAIRLKCEYFIME

-149 AQNRI
+149 VQKRT
-154 AGLSFSLKI
+154 AGLDFALKI

-171 LDFHENIENYRDTKN
+171 LDFHESIENYRDAKN

-191 ESLKIINRDEKN
+191 EGLKVINRDETN

-211 HTYALDKKA
+211 CTYALDKKA
-220 HLNIQAFSLNP
+220 HLNVQAFSLTP
-231 SISASLCYQDNL
+231 SISASLCYQQDLRDPNL
-243 REPKIIENALAYSP
+243 KEVALMHSP
-257 LLGRYNLYNILAGI
+257 LLGRYNLYNILAGV

-284 ITPLL
+284 IAPLL

-302 HSKPLVIIDFAHTE
+302 HSKPLVVVDFAHTT

-323 ESFKTQKIVA
+323 ESFKSQKITA

-345 RPKMGAMASYY
+345 RPEMGAVASYY
-356 AHKIILT
+356 AHQIILT
-363 SDNPRSENEEEIIKD
+363 SDNPRSENEEDIIKD
-378 ILKGID
+378 ILKGIND
-384 KNAHSKV
+384 SSKV
-391 IVETDRKE
+391 VVEKDRKK
-399 AILKVLQA
+399 AILNALEN

-417 GKGDESIQIF
+417 GKGDENIQIF

-436 QEIVKNYYQNLK
+436 QEVVRDYYLNLK

>member
-6 SLVYKNHTYSFLS
+6 TLTYQNHTYSFLS
-19 DDTNEVLK
+19 DNTNEVLENPK
-27 DPNNTLFV
+27 EILFV
-35 KTPLNEKYAHLI
+35 KTPLNEKYSPLI
-47 EEKNLAI
+47 AEKNLAI

-69 IIGITGTNGKTT
+69 IVGITGTNGKTT

-91 DLDKKVAL
+91 DLNKKTAL

-104 FFVNDKRLKEK
+104 FFINDERIKEK

-122 LELYNNLE
+122 LELYSDLE
-130 IAMSLECEYFIME
+130 EAIRLGCEYFIME

-149 AQNRI
+149 VQKRI
-154 AGLSFSLKI
+154 AGLDFALKI

-171 LDFHENIENYRDTKN
+171 LDFHQNIENYRDTKN

-191 ESLKIINRDEKN
+191 EGLKVINRDETN

-220 HLNIQAFSLNP
+220 HLNVQAFSLNP
-231 SISASLCYQDNL
+231 SISASLCYQQDLRDPNL
-243 REPKIIENALAYSP
+243 KEVALMHSP
-257 LLGRYNLYNILAGI
+257 LLGRYNLYNILAGV
-271 LGVKLLTQLPLET
+271 LGVKLLTQLPLEA

-302 HSKPLVIIDFAHTE
+302 HSKPLVVVDFAHTT

-323 ESFKTQKIVA
+323 ESFKSQKITA

-345 RPKMGAMASYY
+345 RPKMGAVASYY
-356 AHKIILT
+356 AHQIILT
-363 SDNPRSENEEEIIKD
+363 SDNPRSENEEDIIKD
-378 ILKGID
+378 ILKGI
-384 KNAHSKV
+384 NNSSKV
-391 IVETDRKE
+391 IIEKDRKK
-399 AILKVLQA
+399 AILNALEN

-436 QEIVKNYYQNLK
+436 QEVVKSYYQHLK

>member
-6 SLVYKNHTYSFLS
+6 TLTYKNHTYSFLS
-19 DDTNEVLK
+19 DNTHEVLEN
-27 DPNNTLFV
+27 PEEILFV
-35 KTPLNEKYAHLI
+35 KTPLNEKYSPLI
-47 EEKNLAI
+47 AEKNLAI

-69 IIGITGTNGKTT
+69 IVGITGTNGKTT

-91 DLDKKVAL
+91 DLNKKTAL

-104 FFVNDKRLKEK
+104 FFINDTQIKEK

-122 LELYNNLE
+122 LELYSDLE
-130 IAMSLECEYFIME
+130 EAIRLGCEYFIME

-149 AQNRI
+149 VQKRT
-154 AGLSFSLKI
+154 AGLDFALKI

-171 LDFHENIENYRDTKN
+171 LDFHQNIENYRDTKN

-191 ESLKIINRDEKN
+191 EGLKVINRDEAN

-220 HLNIQAFSLNP
+220 HLNVQAFSLNP
-231 SISASLCYQDNL
+231 SISASLCYQQDLRDPNL
-243 REPKIIENALAYSP
+243 KEIALIHSP
-257 LLGRYNLYNILAGI
+257 LLGRYNLYNILAGV
-271 LGVKLLTQLPLET
+271 LGVKLLTQLPLEA
-284 ITPLL
+284 IAPLL

-302 HSKPLVIIDFAHTE
+302 HSKPLVIVDFAHTT

-323 ESFKTQKIVA
+323 ESFKSQKITA

-345 RPKMGAMASYY
+345 RPKMGAIASYY
-356 AHKIILT
+356 AHQIVLT
-363 SDNPRSENEEEIIKD
+363 SDNPRSENEEDVIKD
-378 ILKGID
+378 ILKGISD
-384 KNAHSKV
+384 SSKV
-391 IVETDRKE
+391 IIEKDRKK
-399 AILKVLQA
+399 AILNALEN

-436 QEIVKNYYQNLK
+436 QEVVKSYYQHLK

>member
-6 SLVYKNHTYSFLS
+6 TLTYQNHTYSFLS
-19 DDTNEVLK
+19 DNTHEVLENPK
-27 DPNNTLFV
+27 EILFV
-35 KTPLNEKYAHLI
+35 KTPLNEKYSPLI
-47 EEKNLAI
+47 AEKNLAI
-54 LDFNELKNYFDFKIK
+54 LDSNELKNYFDFKIK
-69 IIGITGTNGKTT
+69 IVGITGTNGKTT

-91 DLDKKVAL
+91 DLNKKTAL

-104 FFVNDKRLKEK
+104 FFINDERIKEK

-122 LELYNNLE
+122 LELYSDLE
-130 IAMSLECEYFIME
+130 EAIRLKCEYFIME

-149 AQNRI
+149 VQKRI
-154 AGLSFSLKI
+154 AGLDFALKI

-171 LDFHENIENYRDTKN
+171 LDFHQNIENYRDAKN

-191 ESLKIINRDEKN
+191 EGLKVINRDEAN

-211 HTYALDKKA
+211 RTYALDKKA
-220 HLNIQAFSLNP
+220 HLNVQAFSLNP
-231 SISASLCYQDNL
+231 SISASLCYQQDLRDPNL
-243 REPKIIENALAYSP
+243 KEIALIHSP
-257 LLGRYNLYNILAGI
+257 LLGRYNLYNILAGV
-271 LGVKLLTQLPLET
+271 LGVKLLTQLPLEV
-284 ITPLL
+284 IAPLL

-302 HSKPLVIIDFAHTE
+302 HSKPLVVVDFAHTT

-323 ESFKTQKIVA
+323 ESFKSQKITA

-345 RPKMGAMASYY
+345 RPKMGAIASCY
-356 AHKIILT
+356 AHQIILT
-363 SDNPRSENEEEIIKD
+363 SDNPRSENEEDIIKD
-378 ILKGID
+378 ILKGIND
-384 KNAHSKV
+384 SSKV
-391 IVETDRKE
+391 IIEKDRKK
-399 AILKVLQA
+399 AILNALEN

-417 GKGDESIQIF
+417 GKGDENTQIF

-436 QEIVKNYYQNLK
+436 QEVVKDYYLNLK